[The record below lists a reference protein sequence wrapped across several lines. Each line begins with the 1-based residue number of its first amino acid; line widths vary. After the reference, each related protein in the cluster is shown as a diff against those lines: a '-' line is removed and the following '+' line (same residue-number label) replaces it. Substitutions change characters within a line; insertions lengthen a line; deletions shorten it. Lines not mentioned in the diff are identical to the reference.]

1 MRIFFS
7 VEIEPEE
14 SWDGFTG
21 RFEDDFLRKSLP
33 MPNGDEVVIL
43 AVKEDSLLP
52 VSEKIRVLG
61 FDKFIAL

>member
-1 MRIFFS
+1 
-7 VEIEPEE
+7 
-14 SWDGFTG
+14 
-21 RFEDDFLRKSLP
+21 